1 MSFLYDYQ
9 LDAVKKLRNGSVL
22 CGKVGS
28 GKSRTSLVYYFCRE
42 CGGIVD
48 GLEKGYNYDILPM
61 QQPKDLY
68 IITTA
73 RKRDTHEWESE
84 LEPFLLNK
92 NQHVLD
98 TTYAGRVHIYID
110 SWNNIK
116 KYEDATNS
124 FFIFD
129 EQRVV
134 GYGTWTKAFLKIAK
148 HNRWILL
155 SATPGDTWLD
165 YMPVF
170 IANGFYKN
178 KTDFMNQHVVMSYH
192 GSYPRLERYLDQGIL
207 QMHRNQIL
215 VDMDYQNSNRLHYE
229 TLISSYDQE
238 TYKKIMKDRWNVFE
252 EKPISNASDLCFLLR
267 RVCNSDPSRIDILK
281 TLLSKHDRLIV
292 FYNFN
297 HEIDILREADFGVPI
312 AEWNGHKH
320 EPIPETDRWIYFVQ
334 YTSGSEGWNCTK
346 TNAIAFYS
354 QSYSYKLTTQA
365 AGRIDRLNTPYKDL
379 YYYYLRS
386 SSSIDVAIYKALKKK
401 KNFNE
406 SSFAT
411 F

>member
-9 LDAVKKLRNGSVL
+9 LDAVRKMRNGSVL

-28 GKSRTSLVYYFCRE
+28 GKSRTGLVYYYCRE

-48 GLEKGYNYDILPM
+48 GFKKGYSVDILPM
-61 QQPKDLY
+61 KDPKDLY

-73 RKRDTHEWESE
+73 RKRDTHEWEDE
-84 LEPFLLNK
+84 LTPFLLSV
-92 NQHVLD
+92 NQNVLD
-98 TTYAGRVHIYID
+98 SIYAGRVHIHID

-116 KYEDATNS
+116 KYENAENS

-134 GYGTWTKAFLKIAK
+134 GYGAWTKAFLKITKA
-148 HNRWILL
+148 NRWILL

-178 KTDFMNQHVVMSYH
+178 KTDFINQHVVISYH
-192 GSYPRLERYLDQGIL
+192 GSYPKIERYLEQGVL
-207 QMHRNQIL
+207 QSYRNQIL
-215 VDMDYQNSNRLHYE
+215 VDMDYQNTNVSHTEYLIADYDIDIYKR
-229 TLISSYDQE
+229 TL
-238 TYKKIMKDRWNVFE
+238 KDRWNVFDNE
-252 EKPISNASDLCFLLR
+252 PIRNASDLCFLLR
-267 RVCNSDPSRIDILK
+267 KICNSDSSRIDILK
-281 TLLSKHDRLIV
+281 ELLKKHDRLIV

-297 HEIDILREADFGVPI
+297 HELDIFRSTDFEVST
-312 AEWNGHKH
+312 AEWNGQKH
-320 EPIPETDRWIYFVQ
+320 EPIPDTDKWIYFVQ
-334 YTSGSEGWNCTK
+334 YYSGSEGWNCTE
-346 TNAIAFYS
+346 TNAIVFYS
-354 QSYSYKLTTQA
+354 QNYSYKLTTQA

-379 YYYYLRS
+379 YYYYIRS
-386 SSSIDVAIYKALKKK
+386 NSSIDVAIYKALKKK

-406 SSFAT
+406 SSFLT